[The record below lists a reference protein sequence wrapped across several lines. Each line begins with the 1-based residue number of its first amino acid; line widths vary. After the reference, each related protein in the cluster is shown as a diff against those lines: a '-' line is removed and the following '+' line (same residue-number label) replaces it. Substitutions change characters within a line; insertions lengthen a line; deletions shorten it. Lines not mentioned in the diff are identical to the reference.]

1 LIAQFGLADA
11 SYRAQ
16 MQKLAAEVWDFGVD
30 KALYAAGA
38 LSR

>member
-16 MQKLAAEVWDFGVD
+16 MQKLAAEVWDFGSV
-30 KALYAAGA
+30 KPYMPPGA